1 MTYTKEMREAKAAKT
16 TTITSAE
23 EKKVYTAKGAI
34 LPTEPVIHR
43 PAVEQTAK
51 EELRPGWCMFTATTR
66 CYVEGAQLEGG
77 QEITLSPAASYKER
91 HNDHLTLRI
100 GEIHDTLTTEQVKK
114 LETGDPRV
122 GKASKPFTL
131 VKPA

>member
-1 MTYTKEMREAKAAKT
+1 MTYTKEQREANKT
-16 TTITSAE
+16 KTITTAE
-23 EKKVYTAKGAI
+23 ETKAYTDKGAK

-43 PAVEQTAK
+43 PAVEQTVK
-51 EELRPGWCMFTATTR
+51 EELRAGWCMFTTTTR

-91 HNDHLTLRI
+91 HNDHLVLRV
-100 GEIHDTLTTEQVKK
+100 GEIHDTLTPEQIKK